1 MKRTRLAYGTDEIEI
16 NQDLGD
22 FEVLEP
28 VSRNTAPLDD
38 VEIGQR
44 LEAPINSPSV
54 EDLVGSD
61 DRVLLVVPDGTRRS
75 GAGAVAN
82 LLVRRLISS
91 GIAPYNIAS
100 IFATGIHR
108 SVTED
113 EKKEILTPFLAQR
126 LKTYNHVA
134 TDLMKKA
141 GLESSNFTYRGT
153 TESGID
159 VWLNRILDDY
169 DKVITIGSVGFH
181 YFAGFSGGRKMICPG
196 LASSETIEATHRHA
210 FDFESKARRE
220 GVATGR
226 LDGNPVHDAFM
237 ECVALAP
244 PTFSINT
251 LVDGKGAIE
260 DMTCGHWIDSH
271 RTACEMLL
279 ERNTVVIPEKRDVV
293 IVSCGG
299 APSDMNVIQAH
310 KSLESASAACN
321 DGGTIVLLAECRDG
335 LGKSDFLKWFSHG
348 SSEGIA
354 GALCENYEINGQTAW
369 SLRTKTER
377 YDVRMVSSLNPID
390 VRKMGMSPHETLES
404 ALADLAGK
412 SGYLMPAGHQ
422 MLIEMR

>member
-16 NQDLGD
+16 NQDLCD

-28 VSRNTAPLDD
+28 IGRDTAPLDD
-38 VEIGQR
+38 VEIGRR

-61 DRVLLVVPDGTRRS
+61 DKVLLVVPDGTRRS

-126 LKTYNHVA
+126 LKTYNHAA

-141 GLESSNFTYRGT
+141 GLESSNFTYKGK

-159 VWLNRILDDY
+159 VWLNRIIDDY
-169 DKVITIGSVGFH
+169 DKVITIDSVGFH

-196 LASSETIEATHRHA
+196 LASSDTIDATHRLA
-210 FDFESKARRE
+210 FDFERNARRE
-220 GVATGR
+220 GVRVGR
-226 LDGNPVHDAFM
+226 LDGNPVHDAFI
-237 ECVALAP
+237 ECATLAP
-244 PTFSINT
+244 PAFSINT
-251 LVDGKGAIE
+251 LVDGKGSIE

-271 RTACEMLL
+271 RTACEMLS

-299 APSDMNVIQAH
+299 VPSDLNMIQAH
-310 KSLESASAACN
+310 KSLDSASAACKE
-321 DGGTIVLLAECRDG
+321 GGIIVLLAECRDG
-335 LGKSDFLKWFSHG
+335 LGKSDFMKWFSHG

-377 YDVRMVSSLNPID
+377 YDVRMVSSLNPTD
-390 VRKMGMSPHETLES
+390 VRKIGMSPHETLES
-404 ALADLAGK
+404 ALAGLTEK
-412 SGYLMPAGHQ
+412 QGYIIPAGHQ
-422 MLIEMR
+422 ILIEMR